1 MCYGDDALPPAPPVS
16 GALGDHGEVYLLSAD
31 GTEFT
36 AYYAYPGVGRA
47 RSAVVVMPDVRGL
60 HRFYQD
66 LAERFATV
74 GLFAVAIDYYGRTT
88 ELGSPRSESFPF
100 RQHAD
105 QLEPEQ
111 VSQDVHAAT
120 AWLRADRDHDV
131 ESVFTVGFCAGGAL
145 SWRESAGD
153 HGLAGCVG
161 FYGKPA
167 KAVDRIGSMRA
178 PLLLL
183 AAGRDE
189 GIPVDEVEQFAKQVQ
204 ESGVDAELHV
214 YPDAP
219 HSFFDRASDDYRN
232 ECDDAWRR
240 VIGFIDRHSQVSLR
254 G

>member
-1 MCYGDDALPPAPPVS
+1 MCYGDDAVPPDPPVS
-16 GALGDHGEVYLLSAD
+16 GALGDHGELNLLSAD
-31 GTEFT
+31 GNEFM

-74 GLFAVAIDYYGRTT
+74 GLLSIAIDYFGRTT
-88 ELGSPRSESFPF
+88 EIGSPRGESFPY
-100 RQHAD
+100 RQHVD

-111 VSQDVHAAT
+111 VAQDVHAAVT
-120 AWLRADRDHDV
+120 WLRQDRDHEV
-131 ESVFTVGFCAGGAL
+131 ESVFTVGFCYGGSL
-145 SWRESAGD
+145 SWRQSAAD
-153 HGLAGCVG
+153 HGLAGCIG
-161 FYGKPA
+161 FYGRPSR
-167 KAVDRIGSMRA
+167 VVGQIGSLRA

-204 ESGVDAELHV
+204 ATGVDAELHV

-219 HSFFDRASDDYRN
+219 HSFFDRASGEYRE

-240 VIGFIDRHSQVSLR
+240 VADFIDRHSPEPLR
-254 G
+254 E